1 VKKLA
6 ILRDIRNDYSVDLAD
21 VFTHDFKQMDGMIV
35 ADESYGEGDTDF
47 SAQLHCTIGMR
58 SSDVHHRH

>member
-47 SAQLHCTIGMR
+47 SSYIAQ
-58 SSDVHHRH
+58 SA